1 MNNALLQTTLKNL
14 NIPIFIQ
21 QADHAT
27 LARMIASSQTE
38 DTNQYT
44 PEKLPRY
51 GFIYEKQGIRVFK
64 QLVAKQKNANKRDML
79 EYFQKAFICWRAL
92 ASLPEAPQ
100 KPLNGHISTAGIQ
113 LVEKEFQD
121 ELLPAYLTLAFR
133 LGLSGLLAEFTAEAR
148 LDLKKFHFS
157 SQEKNQLDWRR
168 VVTEHIFSA
177 FVLLIRKD
185 RGWEDIHQALASIN
199 ILRKTQSEYEESYL
213 ESIEEPEE
221 QTLAAL
227 ELIGFYHLAQLITLV
242 GEYLQTG
249 ELGNDK
255 VNLRLD
261 RHHEQATEAFEESRQ
276 PFLAHLADLLWAG
289 CRELVQNAIWTHVSR
304 LGENVQKYVQSLTA
318 AAREQPVLELWPS
331 QQEAF
336 RRHLLDSYQR
346 AILVEMPT
354 SAGKTLL
361 AKFAVVQTKALN
373 PNGVIVY
380 VVPTRALV
388 NQVTL
393 DFRRDFRQI
402 MQVEQTIPVFELDP
416 TEEQL
421 LKNHVDVLVTTPEKL
436 DLLIRS
442 EHPVT
447 KNIALVVADEAHNIG
462 EGDRGARLEL
472 LLGTIKR
479 DRPRARFLLL
489 SPFLPNAQELVQWL
503 GDDQALPPISIDWKP
518 NRKLVGSVQSTKTQ
532 GEWVLEFETLPTAHA
547 MDIREHMKIHIGQTS
562 TKIISL
568 GGITNETVQALAKRG
583 TILVLCYGPGTSVT
597 RAKQITANMPRLET
611 NKTLEAVCHYLET
624 ELGKNCDIAQCLRH
638 GVAYHHAGLSQ
649 EARWLIEG
657 LIRDRFVNVIC
668 GTTTLAQGINFP
680 ITTVIIETL
689 RKGKKGKLSYQ
700 DFWNIAGRAGRTL
713 VDIVGTIVFPAPT
726 KAKHEEY
733 VDFLKTDAQEIAS
746 QLKELIANADEIIKK
761 FDLQTLRDNT
771 RLSPL
776 LQFLA
781 HAMRV
786 SGNGGIADEVEEL
799 LRASL
804 VYHQVQKQSRDEAG
818 KLIKICHSY
827 LQHTRQYQSILDIAD
842 RTGFATPSV
851 LELLSRKEQSD
862 EIKSAANWSASRLF
876 GNDINPLRERI
887 ETIADLP
894 EIKLGQDEGNPF
906 NARKVAL
913 ILRDWVNGK
922 TLEEMAQNY
931 GKHDPDPNKRVVD
944 FSKYLFSILSTVS
957 WGIGAL
963 ETVCLTGSEQ
973 SLIGDIGHIP
983 SMIFFGVRQKEAIW
997 LRMAGVPRIV
1007 ANGLADLWKQ
1017 KITDEPKSY
1026 DGIREWVASLSDS
1039 DWKKAIPIGTT
1050 LTPSDMRLI
1059 WQDFTGE
1066 RGQTINQ

>member
-1 MNNALLQTTLKNL
+1 MNSALLQTTLKDL
-14 NIPIFIQ
+14 KIPIFIQ

-38 DTNQYT
+38 DTNQHT

-51 GFIYEKQGIRVFK
+51 GFLYEKQGIRIFK
-64 QLVAKQKNANKRDML
+64 QLVTKQKNANKKDML

-92 ASLPEAPQ
+92 ASLPEMPQ
-100 KPLNGHISTAGIQ
+100 KPLNGYISTTGIRF
-113 LVEKEFQD
+113 VEKEFQD

-133 LGLSGLLAEFTAEAR
+133 LGISGLLAELTAEAR

-157 SQEKNQLDWRR
+157 SQEKFQSDWRS
-168 VVTEHIFSA
+168 VVAEHIFSA
-177 FVLLIRKD
+177 FVLLVRKD
-185 RGWEDIHQALASIN
+185 KGWEDIHQALASVN
-199 ILRKTQSEYEESYL
+199 TLREFQYEYEERYL

-249 ELGNDK
+249 ELGSDK

-261 RHHEQATEAFEESRQ
+261 RHHEQATEAFEEAQQ
-276 PFLAHLADLLWAG
+276 PLLAHLADLLWAG

-318 AAREQPVLELWPS
+318 TAREQPVLELWPS

-361 AKFAVVQTKALN
+361 AKFAVIQTKALN
-373 PNGVIVY
+373 PNGIIAY

-393 DFRRDFRQI
+393 DFRMDFRQI

-421 LKNHVDVLVTTPEKL
+421 LKNHVDILVTTPEKL

-447 KNIALVVADEAHNIG
+447 KNISLVVADEAHNIG

-489 SPFLPNAQELVQWL
+489 SPFLPNGQELVQWL

-518 NRKLVGSVQSTKTQ
+518 GRKLVGSVQSTKNQ
-532 GEWVLEFETLPTAHA
+532 DEWALEFETLPTVHV
-547 MDIREHMKIHIGQTS
+547 MDIRPFMKINIGQTS
-562 TKIISL
+562 AR
-568 GGITNETVQALAKRG
+568 ITSIEALTETTVQALSKRG
-583 TILVLCYGPGTSVT
+583 TVLVLCYGPGTSVT
-597 RAKQITANMPRLET
+597 RAKQITANMPLLET
-611 NKTLEAVCHYLET
+611 NETLNAVCHYLET
-624 ELGKNCDIAQCLRH
+624 ELGKNCDIAECLRH

-657 LIRDRFVNVIC
+657 LIRDRLVNVVC

-689 RKGKKGKLSYQ
+689 RKGKTGKLSYQ

-713 VDIVGTIVFPAPT
+713 IDIVGTIVFPAPT
-726 KAKHEEY
+726 KAKRQEY
-733 VDFLKTDAQEIAS
+733 IDFLEVDAKEIAS
-746 QLKELIANADEIIKK
+746 QLMELIANADEIIKK
-761 FDLQTLRDNT
+761 FDLQTLRDNS

-786 SGNGGIADEVEEL
+786 SGNENLADEVEEL

-804 VYHQVQKQSRDEAG
+804 VYHQVQKQSQDAAG
-818 KLIKICHSY
+818 KLIKICRSY
-827 LQHTRQYQSILDIAD
+827 LQQTRQHQNILDLAD

-851 LELLSRKEQSD
+851 LELLSRKEHSD
-862 EIKSAANWSASRLF
+862 EITRAINWRASRLF
-876 GNDINPLRERI
+876 GNNLNPLRERI
-887 ETIADLP
+887 EAIADLP
-894 EIKLGQDEGNPF
+894 EIKLGQDEGYTF

-931 GKHDPDPNKRVVD
+931 GKRDPDPNRQVVD
-944 FSKYLFSILSTVS
+944 FSKYLFSMLSTVS

-963 ETVCLTGSEQ
+963 ETVCLTGNEQ
-973 SLIGDIGHIP
+973 SHVGDVGHIP

-1007 ANGLADLWKQ
+1007 ANGLADVWKQ
-1017 KITDEPKSY
+1017 KIADEPKSY
-1026 DGIREWVASLSDS
+1026 DGIREWVTSLSDS
-1039 DWKKAIPIGTT
+1039 DWKKAIPTGTA

-1066 RGQTINQ
+1066 RGRTKN